1 MDESW
6 EEADEYRDEKILSK
20 ILNLLGIESIDMD
33 NFDNRLKYQKLIYL
47 VQNSGLSLGYGYNW
61 YVRGPYSPSLTQD
74 LFEINRNNQIFESG
88 KRLALQNEQEIAKR
102 IETIKTLLGKNI
114 ENSVFLEVL
123 ASLIYL
129 KKSSAKSDCASLKKR
144 LLTLKPRLNQTSG
157 IEEMLNE
164 ACKML
169 RSFGA

>member
-1 MDESW
+1 MGS
-6 EEADEYRDEKILSK
+6 
-20 ILNLLGIESIDMD
+20 
-33 NFDNRLKYQKLIYL
+33 FDNRLKYQKLIYL

-114 ENSVFLEVL
+114 ENSVFLAL
-123 ASLIYL
+123 LN
-129 KKSSAKSDCASLKKR
+129 SS
-144 LLTLKPRLNQTSG
+144 QTTT
-157 IEEMLNE
+157 ITT
-164 ACKML
+164 A
-169 RSFGA
+169 